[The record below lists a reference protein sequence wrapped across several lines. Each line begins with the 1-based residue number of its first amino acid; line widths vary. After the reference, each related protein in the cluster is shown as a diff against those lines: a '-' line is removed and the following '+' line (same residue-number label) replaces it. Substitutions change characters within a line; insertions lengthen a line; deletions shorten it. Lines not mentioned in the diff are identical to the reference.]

1 MLSDRYGLLL
11 STLSAPARDAYVA
24 ACDALFAAD
33 PLAQSRFRLAI
44 EQDPAFALAIAGL
57 ARAEFILARVPQARE
72 LAAAARIAA

>member
-44 EQDPAFALAIAGL
+44 E
-57 ARAEFILARVPQARE
+57 
-72 LAAAARIAA
+72 